1 MKENTSRVEEPR
13 VSRLNLI
20 RSGNTETGSLKIPK
34 RGRVVVDVESLVPDE
49 RNERKAFRRIEE
61 LAATIK
67 AVGIIDPPTVVP
79 LEDGR
84 YKITTGERR
93 FRAAKLA
100 GLKQIP
106 VIIGDAEEER
116 VRRAKSLISN
126 IQREDLAAVELAQA
140 LQEMK
145 EENPDVKTNR
155 DLAQQIGKSEQWVGQ
170 MLKILDLPEPALKK
184 IRASDRAIPYDSVIE
199 IARLTDEKAQGNLLD
214 SVLAGATVRQ
224 VREKAKA
231 AKPARG
237 ATPARAGKSKAK
249 STQKIPVTKGW
260 VIIHCTKKTAG
271 KEDYIEALQEAL
283 KAARKLE
290 D

>member
-1 MKENTSRVEEPR
+1 MKENTSRAEEPR

-20 RSGNTETGSLKIPK
+20 RSGNSETGSLKIPK
-34 RGRVVVDVESLVPDE
+34 RGRVVVDLESLVPDE

-61 LAATIK
+61 LASTIK

-93 FRAAKLA
+93 YRAAKLA

-106 VIIGDAEEER
+106 VIIGDAEEEK

-184 IRASDRAIPYDSVIE
+184 IRASDRVIPYDSVIE
-199 IARLTDEKAQGNLLD
+199 IARLTDEKAQEELLE
-214 SVLAGATVRQ
+214 SVLSGATVRQ

-231 AKPARG
+231 AKPE
-237 ATPARAGKSKAK
+237 RAGKAKTK
-249 STQKIPVTKGW
+249 STQKIAVTKGW

-271 KEDYIEALQEAL
+271 KADYIEALQEAL

-290 D
+290 S

>member
-20 RSGNTETGSLKIPK
+20 RSGSTETGSLKIPK
-34 RGRVVVDVESLVPDE
+34 RGRVVVDIESLVPDE

-93 FRAAKLA
+93 YRAAKLA

-106 VIIGDAEEER
+106 VIIGDAEEEK

-184 IRASDRAIPYDSVIE
+184 IRASDRVIPYDSVIE
-199 IARLTDEKAQGNLLD
+199 IARLTDEKAQEELLQ
-214 SVLAGATVRQ
+214 SVLSGATVRQ

-231 AKPARG
+231 AKP
-237 ATPARAGKSKAK
+237 TRAGKSKAK

>member
-1 MKENTSRVEEPR
+1 MSDNTARKDER
-13 VSRLNLI
+13 ISRLNLVKAGGGLT
-20 RSGNTETGSLKIPK
+20 RDLKMPK
-34 RGRVVVDVESLVPDE
+34 RGRALVDITSLVPDE
-49 RNERKAFRRIEE
+49 RNERKVFRRIPE

-93 FRAAKLA
+93 WRAAKEA

-106 VIIGDAEEER
+106 VIIGDAEEEQL
-116 VRRAKSLISN
+116 RRAKSLISN
-126 IQREDLAAVELAQA
+126 IQREDLSALELAQA

-145 EENPDVKTNR
+145 EENPEVKTNR
-155 DLAQQIGKSEQWVGQ
+155 DLAAVIGKSEQWVGQ
-170 MLKILDLPEPALKK
+170 MLKILDLSEGAQAK
-184 IRASDRAIPYDSVIE
+184 IRSSERVIPYDSVIE
-199 IARLTDEKAQGNLLD
+199 IARVQDEKAQEELL
-214 SVLAGATVRQ
+214 STILSGATVRE

-231 AKPARG
+231 AKPAR
-237 ATPARAGKSKAK
+237 AGKAKTK